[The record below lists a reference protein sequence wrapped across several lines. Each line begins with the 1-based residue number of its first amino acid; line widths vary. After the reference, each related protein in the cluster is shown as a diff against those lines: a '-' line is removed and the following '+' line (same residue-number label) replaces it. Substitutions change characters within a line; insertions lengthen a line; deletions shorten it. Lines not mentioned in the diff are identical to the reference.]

1 MNFNNIL
8 MDLIIPQEEV
18 IIETQKSLP
27 NVPVFLGIGVALLAA
42 VLVFVTVKKNK
53 K

>member
-1 MNFNNIL
+1 

-18 IIETQKSLP
+18 IIETQKNFP
-27 NVPVFLGIGVALLAA
+27 DVPVFLGIGFAI
-42 VLVFVTVKKNK
+42 FTVILIAISIKKNK

>member
-1 MNFNNIL
+1 MRFL

-18 IIETQKSLP
+18 IIETQKNFP
-27 NVPVFLGIGVALLAA
+27 DVPVFLGIGVALFAA
-42 VLVFVTVKKNK
+42 VLVFITVNKNK